1 MEIFCYDSRH
11 YIKNIRLA
19 MDKFDV
25 AQNNEEV
32 SKARQEVVDSV
43 KELESNN
50 DLHILL
56 SLNTEETRRFK
67 TCLKETGINLYS
79 KIRLLNEKQRASTCW
94 LF

>member
-43 KELESNN
+43 
-50 DLHILL
+50 
-56 SLNTEETRRFK
+56 
-67 TCLKETGINLYS
+67 NLYS

>member
-56 SLNTEETRRFK
+56 CLTTEETRRFK
-67 TCLKETGINLYS
+67 TCLKDTEYKSILEDKVVKWEAKS
-79 KIRLLNEKQRASTCW
+79 
-94 LF
+94 

>member
-1 MEIFCYDSRH
+1 MKIFCYDSRH

-67 TCLKETGINLYS
+67 TCLKDTEYKSILEDKVVKWEAKS
-79 KIRLLNEKQRASTCW
+79 
-94 LF
+94 

>member
-56 SLNTEETRRFK
+56 SLK
-67 TCLKETGINLYS
+67 TCLKDTEYKSILEDKVVKWEAKS
-79 KIRLLNEKQRASTCW
+79 
-94 LF
+94 